1 MKKSVLV
8 LFLGISMMSA
18 AQAAYESSVKPDMV
32 SGTTNVTLSPTLVP
46 LSISEEISDRT
57 NKLVVAAQ
65 EDAQAFV
72 ATEGEIRGVKLNA
85 AIRALR
91 SELPGAKQATDM
103 QLALT
108 ILGQ

>member
-8 LFLGISMMSA
+8 LALGISMMSV
-18 AQAAYESSVKPDMV
+18 AQAAYDTSIKPDMV

-46 LSISEEISDRT
+46 LSISEEVSERT
-57 NKLVVAAQ
+57 GKLIVAAQ

-72 ATEGEIRGVKLNA
+72 ATEGEISGVKLKA
-85 AIRALR
+85 AIQALR
-91 SELPGAKQATDM
+91 ADLPAAKQATDM

-108 ILGQ
+108 IIGQ